1 MQNVLNIFCRIKKN
15 CSEKTQEIGIKF
27 WVAGC
32 MLLSY
37 LLCGVD
43 RNYADKNSTT
53 LIKQSYDKALKLKF
67 YITALIYAHVK
78 WE

>member
-1 MQNVLNIFCRIKKN
+1 
-15 CSEKTQEIGIKF
+15 
-27 WVAGC
+27 